1 MKKTS
6 TMGVAKFGLALVLGA
21 SLFSTQTLLAEDHL
35 VSPSDMQQD
44 MHAASQVRQQN
55 EQQLRSFLSTAEAQR
70 AIKAAKMDPQQVTNA
85 VGQLSNDDLSRLAAR
100 SAAAQKDFAAGR
112 IDDHDLLVILVCV
125 AVLILVVVAVH

>member
-1 MKKTS
+1 MKNRF
-6 TMGVAKFGLALVLGA
+6 VLREAKLGLALVLGTA
-21 SLFSTQTLLAEDHL
+21 LFSTQTVLAQDHL

-44 MHAASQVRQQN
+44 MRAASQVRQQN
-55 EQQLRSFLSTAEAQR
+55 EEQLRSFLSSTEAQH
-70 AIKAAKMDPQQVTNA
+70 AMKSAKLDPQQVTNA
-85 VGQLSNDDLSRLAAR
+85 VSRLSNDDLARLAAR